1 MLNTLSPFR
10 FVAEYKSMSWVP
22 FLPYYDKTSFIAL
35 SNFIESVLIY
45 YPMGFVLGYFVDRKK
60 SPYIFT
66 GIITCLIA
74 VPLEFSQG
82 WVEGRYPDITDVLG
96 ALIGATFGAWTGHV
110 ARDGKRLTG
119 LLNTN

>member
-1 MLNTLSPFR
+1 M
-10 FVAEYKSMSWVP
+10 
-22 FLPYYDKTSFIAL
+22 
-35 SNFIESVLIY
+35 
-45 YPMGFVLGYFVDRKK
+45 
-60 SPYIFT
+60 
-66 GIITCLIA
+66 IA